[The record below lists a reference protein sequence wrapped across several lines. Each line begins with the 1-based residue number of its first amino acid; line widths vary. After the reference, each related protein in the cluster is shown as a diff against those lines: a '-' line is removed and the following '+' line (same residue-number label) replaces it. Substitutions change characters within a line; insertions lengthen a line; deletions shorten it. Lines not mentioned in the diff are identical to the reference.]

1 MTKSIRKP
9 DFMRTSLLSH
19 RGSLHTTNKEREGQK
34 RNATADKTPATMA
47 KHLEDELQLAAIKM
61 DKLATKGTKK
71 RRRSADSRDLL
82 GSAPMSTVRNQ
93 SSDEETDPHDP

>member
-1 MTKSIRKP
+1 
-9 DFMRTSLLSH
+9 
-19 RGSLHTTNKEREGQK
+19 
-34 RNATADKTPATMA
+34 MA